1 MSKFGMYTKGTNE
14 SNHHISLIDMPSKSQ
29 AIAYF
34 AGVKKLSLNQFNNLF
49 DVREIRSDQ
58 NNKNL
63 LLG

>member
-14 SNHHISLIDMPSKSQ
+14 GRHHISLIEMPSKNQ
-29 AIAYF
+29 AVAYF

-49 DVREIRSDQ
+49 DVREIQTNQ